1 MAATYGV
8 TAQPSRAGLK
18 ENPKNLLSA
27 DFFNGFTIW
36 GKLPVFFIFKT
47 IFVF

>member
-18 ENPKNLLSA
+18 ENTSGQGTPALKASLA
-27 DFFNGFTIW
+27 
-36 GKLPVFFIFKT
+36 GKFDGV
-47 IFVF
+47 